1 MSMNREQASRLLDV
15 GFDFVAQYDNIGK
28 HAASWQRTTQVSA
41 LPAWAAQQAAAR
53 ASWGHSPADAIARQV
68 TIDEIVGVL
77 TILIPVPGGGF
88 IIGAVENW
96 LFGQA
101 AGELADRLEQA
112 VRKEFGPNWAPLIT
126 VGIGAAVLFLA
137 AMARRPS

>member
-1 MSMNREQASRLLDV
+1 MSMNREQASHLLDV
-15 GFDFVAQYDNIGK
+15 GFDFVAQYDNLGN
-28 HAASWQRTTQVSA
+28 HAASWRRTTQVSA
-41 LPAWAAQQAAAR
+41 MPAWAAQQAAAR
-53 ASWGHSPADAIARQV
+53 ASWGHSPGDAVARQV

-88 IIGAVENW
+88 IIGAIENW

-112 VRKEFGPNWAPLIT
+112 VRKEFGTNWAPLIT
-126 VGIGAAVLFLA
+126 MGIGAAVLCLV
-137 AMARRPS
+137 AMVRRPS